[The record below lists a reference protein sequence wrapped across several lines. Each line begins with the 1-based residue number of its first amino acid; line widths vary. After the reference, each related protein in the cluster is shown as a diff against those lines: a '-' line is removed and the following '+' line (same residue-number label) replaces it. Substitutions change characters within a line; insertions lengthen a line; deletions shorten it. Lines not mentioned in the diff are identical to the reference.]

1 MQTGQAEL
9 ESCGG
14 RVQIQL
20 DPKSKPNTPQQK
32 QN

>member
-20 DPKSKPNTPQQK
+20 DPKSQPNSQK

>member
-1 MQTGQAEL
+1 MTTGQAEL

-20 DPKSKPNTPQQK
+20 DPKSQPSQQPK